1 MVGWDTFYTC
11 AMSITAEMAGMIDS
25 RRDTPSGNVLEDTLE
40 AMEVL
45 PLHFKRNCKMIRE
58 LDVHSTKANREVLEL
73 QRSVLGRLRQ
83 QRKTPSQQV
92 IVEEEQD
99 LRKLARIQELYYE
112 LYSHSLEKQAVAQQS
127 SSLLSR
133 HLARLEDDC
142 ASLEAELRAKGAL
155 SEAAHCAPG
164 DEVAARPNIQENL
177 WLLSSVVRYVAD
189 GSDQYEVCDIEN
201 RTQRLLLP
209 VQQCVNVPST
219 DEAASTSGRGIS
231 KGDRVIALYPDT
243 TSFYFATV
251 MSVPRGRGC
260 AGALN
265 VTVMVQFDDDHDETG
280 VIPNRPCPAKYVLQ
294 LVETDDSWLDS

>member
-1 MVGWDTFYTC
+1 
-11 AMSITAEMAGMIDS
+11 MIDS
-25 RRDTPSGNVLEDTLE
+25 RRDAPSGNVLEDTLE
-40 AMEVL
+40 SWEVM

-58 LDVHSTKANREVLEL
+58 LDVHSTKANKEVLDL
-73 QRSVLGRLRQ
+73 QRSLLGRLRQ
-83 QRKTPSQQV
+83 QRKASSGKV
-92 IVEEEQD
+92 VVEDEQD
-99 LRKLARIQELYYE
+99 LRKLARVQELYYT
-112 LYSHSLEKQAVAQQS
+112 LYSHSLEKQALAQQS

-133 HLARLEDDC
+133 HLARLQEDC
-142 ASLEAELRAKGAL
+142 ATLEADLRAKGAL
-155 SEAAHCAPG
+155 SEAGHCGPG
-164 DEVAARPNIQENL
+164 DEVAARPNVQENL

-209 VQQCVNVPST
+209 VHQCVIVPST

-260 AGALN
+260 AGALDA
-265 VTVMVQFDDDHDETG
+265 VVMVQFDDDHDETG

-294 LVETDDSWLDS
+294 LVETDDSWLD